1 MHMSG
6 FCVMMVT
13 KEIRKGGKM
22 KLDRMLYIITY
33 LLNHRKVRAQEL
45 ADQFEVSVRT
55 IYRDIDAISQA
66 GIPIVTYQGMD
77 GGIGLVEGFKLDRNL
92 LTGEEIS
99 KIVNALNGVQSISED
114 KKIKLLIEKLTGIT
128 SDKEMIPTGN
138 EIMIDLSSWNRYD
151 QLSKSIRRIKDA
163 IRDRRM
169 IRFLYYTNETLTERL
184 AEPYQIIFKE
194 SNWYLYAFC
203 RLRNDFR
210 LFKLRRMSGLEI
222 LDESFAPR
230 PFSVEDLRWEES
242 YDKNDQMEITVL
254 FDPVMKYSVD
264 DIFGV
269 ENYEYT
275 DDGRLRVTFLMPAGA
290 WLPGFLLGFGD
301 KAEVVEPSEL
311 REKISRMAEDVAKVY
326 RK

>member
-1 MHMSG
+1 
-6 FCVMMVT
+6 
-13 KEIRKGGKM
+13 M

-77 GGIGLVEGFKLDRNL
+77 GGVGLVEGFKLDRNL
-92 LTGEEIS
+92 LTAEEIA
-99 KIVNALNGVQSISED
+99 KIVSALKGVQSISED
-114 KKIKLLIEKLTGIT
+114 TKIKLLIEKLAGIT
-128 SDKEMIPTGN
+128 SDKDLIPTGN
-138 EIMIDLSSWNRYD
+138 EIMIDLSSWSRYD

-169 IRFLYYTNETLTERL
+169 IRFLYYTNEALTERQT
-184 AEPYQIIFKE
+184 EPYQVIFKE

-222 LDESFAPR
+222 LDESFEPR

-242 YDKNDQMEITVL
+242 YDKKDQLEITVL
-254 FDPVMKYSVD
+254 FDPVMKYSVN

-275 DDGRLRVTFLMPAGA
+275 DDGRLRVTFIMPSGA

-301 KAEVVEPSEL
+301 KAEIVDPPAL
-311 REKISRMAEDVAKVY
+311 REKISRMAEDVVKVY
-326 RK
+326 QK

>member
-1 MHMSG
+1 
-6 FCVMMVT
+6 
-13 KEIRKGGKM
+13 M

-77 GGIGLVEGFKLDRNL
+77 GGIGLMEGFKLDRNL

-99 KIVNALNGVQSISED
+99 KIVNALKGVQSISED
-114 KKIKLLIEKLTGIT
+114 TKIKLLIEKLTGIT
-128 SDKEMIPTGN
+128 ADKELIPTGN
-138 EIMIDLSSWNRYD
+138 EIMVDLSSWNRYD
-151 QLSKSIRRIKDA
+151 QLSKSIQRIKDA
-163 IRDRRM
+163 IRDRRL
-169 IRFLYYTNETLTERL
+169 IRFLYYTNETLTERQ
-184 AEPYQIIFKE
+184 AEPYQIIYKE

-210 LFKLRRMSGLEI
+210 LFKLRRMSGLDI
-222 LDESFAPR
+222 LDERFEPK
-230 PFSVEDLRWEES
+230 PCSVEDLRWDEAFDRS
-242 YDKNDQMEITVL
+242 SRMEIVVL

-269 ENYEYT
+269 ENYEYA
-275 DDGRLRVTFLMPAGA
+275 DDGRLRVTFLMPAA
-290 WLPGFLLGFGD
+290 VWLYGFLLGFGD
-301 KAEVVEPSEL
+301 KAEIIEPPEL
-311 REKISRMAEDVAKVY
+311 REKIGSMAEGIAEVY